1 MWLLLSVK
9 KYFTKERV
17 SFLILASWILLF
29 SSNANALDVNTVD
42 SMIEQ
47 FRNAAQT
54 WEGPLLNAATS
65 LFWLLATIQFAWA
78 MIGLAFRTN
87 DFGTWLSTIVNQ
99 IMFIGFFYWLLMNSA
114 TFARAAV
121 ESFRQA
127 AANASGTSLLKPSDF
142 FIAGWEIVEDIFN
155 SISAWSPVDSVGLLI
170 AAIIIMI
177 CFALICAYLVLALVE
192 MYIVI
197 SASVLLMGFG
207 GSQWTKD
214 YAIRTLQYAVSVG
227 AKIFVLQLIAGIGL
241 TLIKTWVG
249 SLNVEENADLVGM
262 IGCSVILL
270 ALTKIIPEMV
280 QGIINGT
287 SIGSG
292 GALTS
297 SLATISGAAAGAAIA
312 TAGQSSAV
320 MSSFKLASEQLKN
333 GNSESGLSPAS
344 GSKGGS
350 ALGLIGQA
358 GKNYVGGLA
367 NDLGGRLSGKTSS
380 HSTAGTSMG
389 GRMAGA
395 MDSERASLKAR
406 SEASKGSEK
415 DNTPK
420 DKTTPGD
427 KNPDSDN
434 TIS

>member
-17 SFLILASWILLF
+17 GFLVLAFWFILF
-29 SSNANALDVNTVD
+29 SSNANAIDVNTVD
-42 SMIEQ
+42 TMIEQ

-54 WEGPLLNAATS
+54 WEAPLLNAATS

-87 DFGTWLSTIVNQ
+87 DMGTWVSTIFNQ
-99 IMFIGFFYWLLMNSA
+99 IIFIGFFYWLLTNSA
-114 TFARAAV
+114 TFARSIV
-121 ESFRQA
+121 DSFRQA
-127 AANASGTSLLKPSDF
+127 AASASGSSLLKPSDF
-142 FIAGWEIVEDIFN
+142 FIAGWEIVERIFD
-155 SISAWSPVDSVGLLI
+155 SISAWSPVDSVGLMI

-177 CFALICAYLVLALVE
+177 CFALICAFLVLALVE
-192 MYIVI
+192 MYIII

-214 YAIRTLQYAVSVG
+214 YAVRTLQYAVSVG

-241 TLIKTWVG
+241 TLINTWV
-249 SLNVEENADLVGM
+249 STLNVEENADIVGM
-262 IGCSVILL
+262 IGCSIVLL

-297 SLATISGAAAGAAIA
+297 SMAAVTGAAAGAAIA

-320 MSSFKLASEQLKN
+320 SSSFKLASEQLKS
-333 GNSESGLSPAS
+333 GTAESGMSSAP
-344 GSKGGS
+344 GGKGGS
-350 ALGLIGQA
+350 TMGLIGQA
-358 GKNYVGGLA
+358 AKNYAGGLA
-367 NDLGGRLSGKTSS
+367 NDLGGRLTGQTSS

-389 GRMAGA
+389 GRMAST
-395 MDSERASLKAR
+395 MNSERESLKAR
-406 SEASKGSEK
+406 NDAGKGEDK
-415 DNTPK
+415 NKQTPK
-420 DKTTPGD
+420 NPGGD
-427 KNPDSDN
+427 DN